1 VRRTLLR
8 LLLSIV
14 AGAVVAVL
22 SALAVTLIN
31 LYLVG
36 HGYAD
41 LLRESISWPAAGVHL
56 SPGDVVMLSLSLLA
70 AGVAWIL
77 SGRRS

>member
-1 VRRTLLR
+1 MRRIFLR
-8 LLLSIV
+8 LLLTVV

-22 SALAVTLIN
+22 SALAVTLAD

-36 HGYAD
+36 HGRAD

-56 SPGDVVMLSLSLLA
+56 SPGDVIMLSFALLA
-70 AGVAWIL
+70 AVLTWVL

>member
-1 VRRTLLR
+1 MRRFFFR
-8 LLLSIV
+8 LLLAIV
-14 AGAVVAVL
+14 VGVVAAVL
-22 SALAVTLIN
+22 GALAVTLVD

-36 HGYAD
+36 HGRAG

-56 SPGDVVMLSLSLLA
+56 SPGDVVMLGLTLLA
-70 AGVAWIL
+70 AVLAWIL

>member
-8 LLLSIV
+8 LLL
-14 AGAVVAVL
+14 AVVVSAVVTVL
-22 SALAVTLIN
+22 SALAVTLVD

-36 HGYAD
+36 HGRAG

-56 SPGDVVMLSLSLLA
+56 SAGDVIMLGLALLA
-70 AGVAWIL
+70 AVLAWTL

>member
-1 VRRTLLR
+1 
-8 LLLSIV
+8 LLLAV
-14 AGAVVAVL
+14 VVGAVVAVL
-22 SALAVTLIN
+22 SALAVTLID

-36 HGYAD
+36 HGRAG

-56 SPGDVVMLSLSLLA
+56 SPGDIVMLSLSLVAAVLA
-70 AGVAWIL
+70 WVL

>member
-1 VRRTLLR
+1 MRRTLLR

-22 SALAVTLIN
+22 SALAVTLVD

-36 HGYAD
+36 HGRAG

-56 SPGDVVMLSLSLLA
+56 SPGDILMLTLSLLA
-70 AGVAWIL
+70 AVLAWIL

>member
-1 VRRTLLR
+1 
-8 LLLSIV
+8 LLLAIV

-36 HGYAD
+36 HGYAG
-41 LLRESISWPAAGVHL
+41 LMRESISWPAAGVHL
-56 SPGDVVMLSLSLLA
+56 SIGDIVMLSLAVA
-70 AGVAWIL
+70 AAALTWAFG
-77 SGRRS
+77 GRRS

>member
-1 VRRTLLR
+1 MRRILLR
-8 LLLSIV
+8 LLLAIV

-22 SALAVTLIN
+22 SALAVTLVD

-36 HGYAD
+36 HGRAG

-56 SPGDVVMLSLSLLA
+56 SPGDVVMLSLALLA
-70 AGVAWIL
+70 AVLAWIL
-77 SGRRS
+77 SRRRA

>member
-36 HGYAD
+36 HGYAG

>member
-1 VRRTLLR
+1 MRRTLLR
-8 LLLSIV
+8 LLLVIV
-14 AGAVVAVL
+14 VGAVVAVL
-22 SALAVTLIN
+22 SALAVTLID

-36 HGYAD
+36 HGRAG

-56 SPGDVVMLSLSLLA
+56 SPGDVIMMGLTLLA
-70 AGVAWIL
+70 AVLAWIL

>member
-1 VRRTLLR
+1 MRRIFLR
-8 LLLSIV
+8 LLLTVV

-22 SALAVTLIN
+22 SALAVTLID

-36 HGYAD
+36 HGRAG

-56 SPGDVVMLSLSLLA
+56 SPGDVLMICLVVLA
-70 AGVAWIL
+70 MAVAWIL